1 MKAMLALAAQSA
13 WSRRF
18 ALSLLV
24 ASIALSSFLLLG
36 LERLRVDVRETFVQ
50 SVSGTDL
57 IVGPRTGPLQLLL
70 YAVFRMGS
78 PTQSVRWSSV
88 RAISALDAVAW
99 AVPLSVGDSYHGF
112 SVVGTTAG
120 YFEHFRHG
128 DRQALAFADGRP
140 FATVFEA
147 VLGAEVAAHL
157 GQRVGDRIALSHGDG
172 QLDEHDHDDK
182 PFTVV
187 GVLARTGTPVDRS
200 VHVGLQGLE
209 AVHVDWSMGM
219 RLPGRTTSAA
229 EATAMDLT
237 PKAVT
242 AVLIGL
248 KQRAAVF
255 TVQRQVN
262 AYRDEPL
269 QAVLPGVAL
278 DELWTLV
285 GAGERVLQGMI
296 WLVCAVSFAGLIAGV
311 LAGLE
316 QRRRELAIL
325 RALGAGPRSVFVL
338 LAAEGL
344 VITVA
349 GLTLG
354 ALLHWL
360 AVAGAASW
368 AQAVLGVTLSLS
380 MPDSAQW
387 WMMGG
392 VLACGLLASLVPGWR
407 AYRLSLMDG
416 LTPRI

>member
-1 MKAMLALAAQSA
+1 
-13 WSRRF
+13 
-18 ALSLLV
+18 
-24 ASIALSSFLLLG
+24 
-36 LERLRVDVRETFVQ
+36 
-50 SVSGTDL
+50 
-57 IVGPRTGPLQLLL
+57 
-70 YAVFRMGS
+70 
-78 PTQSVRWSSV
+78 
-88 RAISALDAVAW
+88 
-99 AVPLSVGDSYHGF
+99 
-112 SVVGTTAG
+112 
-120 YFEHFRHG
+120 
-128 DRQALAFADGRP
+128 
-140 FATVFEA
+140 
-147 VLGAEVAAHL
+147 
-157 GQRVGDRIALSHGDG
+157 LSHGDG

-209 AVHVDWSMGM
+209 AVHVDWSMGI
-219 RLPGRTTSAA
+219 RLPGRATSAA

-296 WLVCAVSFAGLIAGV
+296 WLVCAVSFAGLIAAV

-349 GLTLG
+349 GLALG

-368 AQAVLGVTLSLS
+368 AQAVLGVTLRLS